1 MYDLTDKKSFEKAR
15 YTYNSLFEKFGQIPF
30 VLVGYN
36 SELEPQISQEDI
48 KICTWVSQRIY

>member
-48 KICTWVSQRIY
+48 KICT